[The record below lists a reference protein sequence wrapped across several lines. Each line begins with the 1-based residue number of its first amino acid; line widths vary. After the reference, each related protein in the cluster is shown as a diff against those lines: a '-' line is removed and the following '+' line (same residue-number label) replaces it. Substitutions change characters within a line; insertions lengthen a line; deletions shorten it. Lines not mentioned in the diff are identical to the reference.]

1 MSRPAYLAELNAEQY
16 AAVTTT
22 AQNCLVLAGAGSG
35 KTKTIVARAAYLIA
49 QGIPA
54 QNILI
59 LTFTR
64 RAASE
69 IVARVQQALGDQA
82 KGLRA
87 STFHTFCLYLLRRA
101 PKTFGLNQF
110 SIIDR
115 DDQLL
120 LFRLLRGKDSQGH
133 LPKAKALCDLYSFAR
148 NTQRKL
154 SDALALQLPEA
165 VAFKDEIA
173 EIMRQYQARKQARQ
187 YLDYDDLLAIVAGQF
202 QHSAQVVNWFKQ
214 QCSALLIDEMQDTNP
229 LQWALLQPLIGQ
241 IELFCVGDDA
251 QSIYAFRGA
260 DFENIH
266 QFAERV
272 PNAQVLQLARNY
284 RSTQEILDFSNW
296 LLASSPIAYNK
307 QLQAARGAGQAPQ
320 LHIFAHET
328 AEANWLADDL
338 KQRHHAGAAWSEHL
352 VLLRSS
358 YSARHVERALIAADI
373 PYLFTGGVKLLESAH
388 VKDLLSMLRV
398 VVNPLDD
405 LGWMRFLTLWNG
417 VGDVG
422 AAKLSAELMAMPD
435 WDARCAR
442 LERHGKVSDLALLIF
457 KQLDVLREQAE
468 ACIGLAFEAL
478 KDQLAEN
485 YQNQQWSRREQDFA
499 LVKQLAQKHLDL
511 AEFLEAYV
519 LEPISIADVQAQNN
533 NDVVHLMTI
542 HAAKGAEKPVCY
554 VPHVAPNYYPH
565 ARAQGDFDQIEEE
578 RRVLYVALTRAQN
591 ELILTRHN
599 FQTWSMPTVDTQG
612 RTLASYF
619 LNDVPT
625 DLLDTRIHTEVE
637 QTYATSA
644 SVSRQRVWTFDLD
657 LD

>member
-1 MSRPAYLAELNAEQY
+1 MTLPSYLAELNPEQY
-16 AAVTTT
+16 AAVTTP
-22 AQNCLVLAGAGSG
+22 ARNCLVLAGAGSG
-35 KTKTIVARAAYLIA
+35 KTKTIVSRAAYLIDH
-49 QGIPA
+49 GTPA
-54 QNILI
+54 NQIQI

-64 RAASE
+64 RSASQ
-69 IVARVQQALGDQA
+69 IVARVEQALGAAA
-82 KGLRA
+82 KGVRA

-101 PKTFGLNQF
+101 PNAFALQNF

-133 LPKAKALCDLYSFAR
+133 LPKASQLCDLYSFAR

-154 SDALALQLPEA
+154 SEALALQLPEA
-165 VAFKDEIA
+165 VSFKAEIA

-187 YLDYDDLLAIVAGQF
+187 YLDYDDLLAIVA
-202 QHSAQVVNWFKQ
+202 AQLQ
-214 QCSALLIDEMQDTNP
+214 QSPSLVQWLKSFCRVMLIDEMQDTNP
-229 LQWALLQPLIGQ
+229 LQWSMLQPLIGH
-241 IELFCVGDDA
+241 IDLFCVGDDA

-272 PNAQVLQLARNY
+272 PHAEVLKLARNY
-284 RSTQEILDFSNW
+284 RSTQEILDLSNW
-296 LLASSPIAYNK
+296 LLSASPIDYNK
-307 QLQAARGAGQAPQ
+307 TLIAARGAGHKPQ
-320 LHIFAHET
+320 LHIFPHEIL
-328 AEANWLADDL
+328 EANWIADDL
-338 KQRHHAGAAWSEHL
+338 KQRHSAGSAWSDHL
-352 VLLRSS
+352 LLLRSS
-358 YSARHVERALIAADI
+358 YSARHVERALISAEI
-373 PYLFTGGVKLLESAH
+373 PYQFTGGVKLLESAH

-422 AAKLSAELMAMPD
+422 ASKLSSELMQLPD

-457 KQLDVLREQAE
+457 KQLDVLLDQAE
-468 ACIGLAFEAL
+468 VCIGLAFEAL
-478 KDQLAEN
+478 KAQLAQN

-499 LVKQLAQKHLDL
+499 LVKQLAQKHVQL

-519 LEPISIADVQAQNN
+519 LEPISIADVQAQDQQ
-533 NDVVHLMTI
+533 DVVHLMTI

-554 VPHVAPNYYPH
+554 VPHVAPNMYPH

-591 ELILTRHN
+591 ELIVSRHN
-599 FQTWSMPTVDTQG
+599 FQTWTLPTHDAEG
-612 RTLASYF
+612 RPLASYF
-619 LNDVPT
+619 LNDLPAHLV
-625 DLLDTRIHTEVE
+625 EVQMHRE
-637 QTYATSA
+637 DDALSVRSA
-644 SVSRQRVWTFDLD
+644 PSTVKKWTFDLD